1 MGLKDKLRIATRYYI
16 VDGYGVP
23 MGPMMDFYSGGK
35 SVPMSIV
42 RNPYP
47 FKRGQ
52 GNGFEELEHAE
63 KALAECIKLVEAVSV
78 LPENQRVGSSKWWA
92 K

>member
-1 MGLKDKLRIATRYYI
+1 MGLKDKLRIATRYYV

-23 MGPMMDFYSGGK
+23 CGPMMDFYNGEK
-35 SVPMSIV
+35 SMPTIIA

-63 KALAECIKLVEAVSV
+63 KALADMIKHVEAVNS
-78 LPENQRVGSSKWWA
+78 LPVNQRIGSSKWWE